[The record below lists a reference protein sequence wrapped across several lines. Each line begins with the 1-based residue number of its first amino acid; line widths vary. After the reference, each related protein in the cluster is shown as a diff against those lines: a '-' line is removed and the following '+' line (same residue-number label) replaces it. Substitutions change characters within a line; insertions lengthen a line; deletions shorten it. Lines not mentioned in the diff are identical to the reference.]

1 MINMKYIIPIILG
14 LLVILKYVRYIQK
27 KKRKLNL
34 NDITILAFLVYLI
47 IFIKITLF
55 QDTEFTLNLTDTLKQ
70 ANFILVVYTLN
81 TIQDNLISIL
91 KTIIIT
97 IPFGFL
103 LFLLFIDQKNYSK
116 LIKIGFMISFIVELL
131 QLFKINQ
138 YLNIDDILLNT
149 LGFIIGGSI
158 YCLMFKVLVLSK
170 KQQILEKIRNMNLN
184 SMRIFYHSTA
194 TLIIGYIVSILV
206 VLHLG
211 TLPLSTLEG
220 KTTVAFDPYQL
231 TVEEDGLAITING
244 YYKTNFNRLKQI
256 FSSKIALN
264 QEPMYDVYALNE
276 PYARQGRENFSLL
289 VIGWNENAEVMT
301 ININNNQYTT
311 DIPKGAFAIPF
322 PEVIDHEF
330 LPYIYANDD
339 SKFSVTFYDEFN
351 NKVTIPFIRSP
362 LK

>member
-1 MINMKYIIPIILG
+1 MKYIIPIILG

-70 ANFILVVYTLN
+70 ANFIPVVYTLN

-170 KQQILEKIRNMNLN
+170 KQQLLEKIRNMNLN

-220 KTTVAFDPYQL
+220 KTTVVFDPYQL
-231 TVEEDGLAITING
+231 TVEEDGLAITISG
-244 YYKTNFNRLKQI
+244 YYKANFSRLKPL
-256 FSSKIALN
+256 FLCKLSLN
-264 QEPMYDVYALNE
+264 QEPMYDIYTLNE
-276 PYARQGRENFSLL
+276 PYSPQDRKDFSLL
-289 VIGWNENAEVMT
+289 IVGWNENAAVMT

>member
-1 MINMKYIIPIILG
+1 MSDTFK
-14 LLVILKYVRYIQK
+14 K

-70 ANFILVVYTLN
+70 ANFIPVVYTLN

-116 LIKIGFMISFIVELL
+116 LIKIGFMTSFIVELL

-138 YLNIDDILLNT
+138 YLNIDDILLNV

-158 YCLMFKVLVLSK
+158 YRLMFKVLVLSK
-170 KQQILEKIRNMNLN
+170 KQQLLEKIRNMNSN
-184 SMRIFYHSTA
+184 SMRIFYHSTVSI
-194 TLIIGYIVSILV
+194 IIGYIVSILV
-206 VLHLG
+206 VLHLE
-211 TLPLSTLEG
+211 TLPLSESSEG

-231 TVEEDGLAITING
+231 TAKKKMDWL
-244 YYKTNFNRLKQI
+244 
-256 FSSKIALN
+256 
-264 QEPMYDVYALNE
+264 
-276 PYARQGRENFSLL
+276 
-289 VIGWNENAEVMT
+289 
-301 ININNNQYTT
+301 
-311 DIPKGAFAIPF
+311 
-322 PEVIDHEF
+322 
-330 LPYIYANDD
+330 
-339 SKFSVTFYDEFN
+339 
-351 NKVTIPFIRSP
+351 
-362 LK
+362 